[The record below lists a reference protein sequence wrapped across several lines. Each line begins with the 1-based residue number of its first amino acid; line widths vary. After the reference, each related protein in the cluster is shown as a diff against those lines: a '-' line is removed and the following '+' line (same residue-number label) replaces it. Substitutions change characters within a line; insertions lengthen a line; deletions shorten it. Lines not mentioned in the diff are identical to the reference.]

1 MKAVLFVSL
10 LTTFLVATAAPGD
23 SQPAQAPRIG
33 YLVIPPLSTMTHRT
47 EPFRRGLNKLD
58 YVEDKTIIYRVRS
71 LEGDQKRLRAL
82 VAELLGLKVD
92 LIVSGGP
99 AVTRAVKE
107 ASSTLPIIMAQDSDP
122 VE

>member
-1 MKAVLFVSL
+1 MSRTKPLF
-10 LTTFLVATAAPGD
+10 
-23 SQPAQAPRIG
+23 I
-33 YLVIPPLSTMTHRT
+33 
-47 EPFRRGLNKLD
+47 EW
-58 YVEDKTIIYRVRS
+58 RS